1 MSDDRFGSKKS
12 QGLDGTEISRFKE
25 IRHNIQSPFSGPNT
39 PKHHSD
45 LAKPAQDETYYSK
58 VNAGRIVRVQ
68 KGDSVTDVM
77 SNLYNLVHKNQLK
90 KREHSEIS
98 KNFDKEKVHKE
109 KKKHDEFIGAFGKK
123 DKKLKKLHKKKDES
137 KDSNILFKLAAAVLV
152 LSQYKA
158 APLLMEKMGG
168 LVEKLSEG
176 MNLAWGAAKDNI
188 SKLKPFAPSVLEIVT
203 IPVMNWLHDQL
214 AGMFGEDIIDKFFKK
229 QPEVDIK
236 ALGVRMKSALLGED
250 EITKSTRD
258 LTGSLLPRTSKQSE
272 DALTMGSMKG
282 GKYSPSTIDKA
293 LGGSTKKYESGT
305 RGISAVG
312 YDSKGG
318 TSYGSYQIASKT
330 GTMDNFLDYLDST
343 GKGDVAKELRSAG
356 PSNTG
361 KADGAFADKWKEL
374 SASGRL
380 TTEDEH
386 SFIQKTHYDPAQKK
400 AKDLGFN
407 VDNPGVRD
415 AIWSG
420 SVQHGAINKLLSRV
434 ASKNPNLKDMSDQD
448 QIKAFYAERS
458 AYAKESGFN
467 LDQRY
472 SQEQQDVLAK
482 SMPEQTTPPST
493 LLSEKSK
500 ENIDMK
506 KQQSTPRSVMFKND
520 NTTNIMNNTT
530 QQTNTYAAAAS
541 TNSPYLSSI
550 GVI

>member
-176 MNLAWGAAKDNI
+176 MNLAWGAAKDKI

-258 LTGSLLPRTSKQSE
+258 LTDSLLPSTSKQSE

-282 GKYSPSTIDKA
+282 GKYSPSTIDKTITTGSQKDYYNKMYDA
-293 LGGSTKKYESGT
+293 VYKAAKEKGLANPEAVAELGAAQTSLETGYGKHMVGNNAFGIKAKKGGDEVTASTQEFEGGKMVTKNQSFRKYGSPEESAKDYVDFLAENKRYAGVLSSKT
-305 RGISAVG
+305 GEEAISAQGKTG
-312 YDSKGG
+312 YATDPAYFQKLKSISAKMGDQSSDSELK
-318 TSYGSYQIASKT
+318 SQIAS
-330 GTMDNFLDYLDST
+330 
-343 GKGDVAKELRSAG
+343 
-356 PSNTG
+356 
-361 KADGAFADKWKEL
+361 ADKTL
-374 SASGRL
+374 SKIPKDQPSQLAS
-380 TTEDEH
+380 TD
-386 SFIQKTHYDPAQKK
+386 K
-400 AKDLGFN
+400 
-407 VDNPGVRD
+407 
-415 AIWSG
+415 
-420 SVQHGAINKLLSRV
+420 
-434 ASKNPNLKDMSDQD
+434 M
-448 QIKAFYAERS
+448 
-458 AYAKESGFN
+458 
-467 LDQRY
+467 
-472 SQEQQDVLAK
+472 
-482 SMPEQTTPPST
+482 
-493 LLSEKSK
+493 LSEKSK